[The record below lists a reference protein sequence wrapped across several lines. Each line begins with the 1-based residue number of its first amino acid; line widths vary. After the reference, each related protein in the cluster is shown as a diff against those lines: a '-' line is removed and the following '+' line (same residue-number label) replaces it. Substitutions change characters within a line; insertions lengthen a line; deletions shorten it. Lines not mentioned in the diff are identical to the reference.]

1 MKVSLFYVQQNKTK
15 NADAFEKHFL
25 KKIKKNMSLQIIG
38 IAIKKK
44 FSSKEQQIKYEC
56 ERIKEKIGKEKY
68 ICFVRKSIWFES
80 ESTL

>member
-38 IAIKKK
+38 IAIKKNLVQR
-44 FSSKEQQIKYEC
+44 SSKLNTN
-56 ERIKEKIGKEKY
+56 
-68 ICFVRKSIWFES
+68 VNV
-80 ESTL
+80 